1 MVTKNISQP
10 TQCIAK
16 PKLSSPLN
24 HLLLASEMTIEII
37 LQELIEDIE
46 SSRPNNGQTA
56 GELPWWENG
65 DFTGKSAGFSWF
77 FTISVIG
84 KLWFFA
90 RILLW
95 AKMGKKLRHWVA
107 WMGFQHL
114 SGPAGYQ
121 CFAPRTW
128 LNIYIYIYMSLFPSQ
143 LKARMTFLGIPHVYG
158 LTLFHGDQPLCRY
171 GDPMISPWNIPVMVA
186 LIASLLVKSPCK

>member
-1 MVTKNISQP
+1 MNNISQP

-16 PKLSSPLN
+16 PKLSSTLN

-65 DFTGKSAGFSWF
+65 DFTGKHAGFSWF

-84 KLWFFA
+84 KWCFFA

-95 AKMGKKLRHWVA
+95 AKMG
-107 WMGFQHL
+107 
-114 SGPAGYQ
+114 
-121 CFAPRTW
+121 
-128 LNIYIYIYMSLFPSQ
+128 
-143 LKARMTFLGIPHVYG
+143 
-158 LTLFHGDQPLCRY
+158 
-171 GDPMISPWNIPVMVA
+171 
-186 LIASLLVKSPCK
+186 